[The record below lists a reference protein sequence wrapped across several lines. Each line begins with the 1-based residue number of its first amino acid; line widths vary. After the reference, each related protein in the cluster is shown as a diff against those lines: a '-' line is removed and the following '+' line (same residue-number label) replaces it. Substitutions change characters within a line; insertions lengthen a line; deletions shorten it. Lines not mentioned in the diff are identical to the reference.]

1 MCWVDFFLQVIESK
15 QYNIA
20 SSLNSIVVSFLYGN
34 LLECFL
40 PCSVYCILPHD
51 ASLRLLR
58 VAVSFL
64 QPANALLHGH
74 EETQHYQVKLFKY
87 HVSDFFKIRTFIY
100 VHFMDVL
107 KRMHLAGER
116 RGLSAPSANKA
127 VSFITKIK
135 KLRLRCNSKA
145 PAFRK
150 ENAKY

>member
-74 EETQHYQVKLFKY
+74 EETQHYRVKLFKY

-107 KRMHLAGER
+107 KRMHLSRGEKR
-116 RGLSAPSANKA
+116 
-127 VSFITKIK
+127 VVCSF
-135 KLRLRCNSKA
+135 S
-145 PAFRK
+145 
-150 ENAKY
+150 